1 MAAERGGSAAGEGG
15 RLGGQAMEMRDP
27 TRGDSMWV
35 HFESKNTSDAHL
47 KRHHHLQNADFVLTP
62 TNLRSHYGLAL

>member
-1 MAAERGGSAAGEGG
+1 
-15 RLGGQAMEMRDP
+15 MEMRDP